1 MKRYVLYLSVGVV
14 AALAIYGVAYSYYKK
29 SMLPTVT
36 SFVKPQQSILSVATV
51 PRVDVPVTHIP
62 TPAVVKAIYSS
73 AWVAGSAKYI
83 NPLIKLIDDTE
94 LNSIVIDA
102 KDSTGRISFAVS
114 DPTLAAYGSPE
125 NRIRDIRA
133 LTNELHQKNIYIIG
147 RVAVFQDPFM
157 TKKKPEWAITK
168 KSDGTVWKDRKG
180 LSFLDPANKNVWK
193 YTVTI
198 AREAYADGFDEINF
212 DYIRYPSDGN
222 IKDMNYHL
230 AKDETR
236 SDNLEKF
243 FKYLNTEM
251 KKEPAIMISADLFGL
266 TTETVAGDDMGI
278 GQVWEKAIPYFD
290 FIAPMVYPSHYPPG
304 QAGFKNPA
312 EHPYEIINKAITSAV
327 AKTTKI
333 GESTSKIRPWLQD
346 FNLGA
351 VYTPKMIKE
360 EMKAVTD
367 TGATSW
373 MLWDPKN
380 KYTPAALESL

>member
-1 MKRYVLYLSVGVV
+1 
-14 AALAIYGVAYSYYKK
+14 
-29 SMLPTVT
+29 
-36 SFVKPQQSILSVATV
+36 
-51 PRVDVPVTHIP
+51 
-62 TPAVVKAIYSS
+62 
-73 AWVAGSAKYI
+73 
-83 NPLIKLIDDTE
+83 
-94 LNSIVIDA
+94 
-102 KDSTGRISFAVS
+102 
-114 DPTLAAYGSPE
+114 
-125 NRIRDIRA
+125 
-133 LTNELHQKNIYIIG
+133 
-147 RVAVFQDPFM
+147 
-157 TKKKPEWAITK
+157 
-168 KSDGTVWKDRKG
+168 
-180 LSFLDPANKNVWK
+180 
-193 YTVTI
+193 
-198 AREAYADGFDEINF
+198 
-212 DYIRYPSDGN
+212 
-222 IKDMNYHL
+222 
-230 AKDETR
+230 
-236 SDNLEKF
+236 
-243 FKYLNTEM
+243 M